1 VFFVSIFVIFVFRR
15 GEMYKGYSEEKE
27 IKINIYWEPNTLRG
41 FLLSLAI
48 YFILIFLVSMCE
60 YEPPTLPQYEQTTI
74 PLELINF
81 GMGDGTG
88 LSKGNLSEEGTA
100 HKGSPPSN
108 QLEDASIAASKGK
121 QTSQI
126 DDPLLAKQI
135 QPSRELTSEK
145 GTDGKFGSSAKDIG
159 KPSGSTDGTGLGD
172 KGIGPGAGFGLGDI
186 EWGGGGNRI
195 VLYKVLP
202 KYPPNY
208 NVNAQIKLKFTVS
221 PEGVVTSIIPL
232 QKGDPV
238 LERSAI
244 EALRQWRF
252 NRLKENKEMYGIIT
266 FTFRVS

>member
-1 VFFVSIFVIFVFRR
+1 
-15 GEMYKGYSEEKE
+15 MYKGFSEEKQ

-41 FLLSLAI
+41 FLISIAI
-48 YFILIFLVSMCE
+48 YLILVFMVSMCE
-60 YEPPTLPQYEQTTI
+60 YEPPTLPTYEPQTI

-81 GMGDGTG
+81 GLGDGTG
-88 LSKGNLSEEGTA
+88 LSKGNLSEEGIA
-100 HKGSPPSN
+100 HKGKAPSN
-108 QLEDASIAASKGK
+108 ELEDASIAAKKSPK
-121 QTSQI
+121 TSNV
-126 DDPLLAKQI
+126 DDPLLAKDI
-135 QPSRELTSEK
+135 KPASDLSSETGNK
-145 GTDGKFGSSAKDIG
+145 DQFGSGAKNIG
-159 KPSGSTDGTGLGD
+159 KATGTQDGTGLGE
-172 KGIGPGAGFGLGDI
+172 KGQGSGAGLGLGEI

-221 PEGVVTSIIPL
+221 PEGIVTSIVPL

-238 LERSAI
+238 LERSAV

-266 FTFRVS
+266 FTFKVS

>member
-1 VFFVSIFVIFVFRR
+1 
-15 GEMYKGYSEEKE
+15 MYKGYFDERE

-48 YFILIFLVSMCE
+48 YFTLVFAVSMCE
-60 YEPPTLPQYEQTTI
+60 YEPPTFPEYEPKTI

-81 GMGDGTG
+81 GLGDGTG

-100 HKGSPPSN
+100 HKGKPPSN
-108 QLEDASIAASKGK
+108 QLEDASVAASKG
-121 QTSQI
+121 QRTSQV

-135 QPSRELTSEK
+135 LPTSELTSEK
-145 GTDGKFGSSAKDIG
+145 GNNEKFATSGKDIG
-159 KPSGSTDGTGLGD
+159 KQTGSTEGTGLGD
-172 KGIGPGAGFGLGDI
+172 KGSGPGAGFGLGDI